1 MGFAGKEPWLINVEN
16 LTKRYGNRPAVQGLS
31 FKVRDGE
38 ILGFLGP
45 NGAGKSTTMN
55 IITGYLSSAEG
66 SVKVNGHDILE
77 NPEDTKRQIGY
88 MPEVPPLYPEMTV
101 REYLQFAAA
110 LKGLPR
116 HRRDPEIRR
125 TMDLVHIGDVTNRL
139 IKNLSKGYR
148 QRVGFAQA
156 MLADPPIL
164 ILDEPTIG
172 LDPQQINE
180 FRTLLKSMG
189 GNHTIILSSHILSEV
204 SAICERVLI
213 FNRGRIVASDTPENL
228 VRGISDRNSMLLRV
242 RGKESEV
249 RKAVEGCPGIRGITF
264 QESVESGTV
273 DFSAE
278 GRKDSDI
285 REGLFRALSKAGLP
299 ILLMKPA
306 DSTLEEAFL
315 SITADYKEL
324 K

>member
-1 MGFAGKEPWLINVEN
+1 MIHVEN
-16 LTKRYGNRPAVQGLS
+16 LTKRYGRRSAVQGLS
-31 FKVRDGE
+31 FTVKSGE

-55 IITGYLSSAEG
+55 IITGYLSSSEG
-66 SVKVNGHDILE
+66 TVTVNGHDILE
-77 NPEDTKRQIGY
+77 NPKDAKRQIGY

-101 REYLQFAAA
+101 QEYLRFAAA
-110 LKGLPR
+110 LKGIPR
-116 HRRDPEIRR
+116 PARDAELRR
-125 TMDLVHIGDVTNRL
+125 TMGMVRIEDVSGRL

-156 MLADPPIL
+156 LLADPPIL

-189 GNHTIILSSHILSEV
+189 GNHTVILSSHILSEV
-204 SAICERVLI
+204 SAVCSRVLI

-228 VRGISDRNSMLLRV
+228 VRGVSDNNSMLLRV
-242 RGKESEV
+242 RGRESEV
-249 RKAVEGCPGIRGITF
+249 RKAVESCPGIRNVTILET
-264 QESVESGTV
+264 VESGTV
-273 DFSAE
+273 ELSAE
-278 GRKDSDI
+278 GRKDADI
-285 REGLFRALSKAGLP
+285 REDLFKALSKASLP
-299 ILLMKPA
+299 ILVMKPA

-315 SITADYKEL
+315 SITGDDKEQ